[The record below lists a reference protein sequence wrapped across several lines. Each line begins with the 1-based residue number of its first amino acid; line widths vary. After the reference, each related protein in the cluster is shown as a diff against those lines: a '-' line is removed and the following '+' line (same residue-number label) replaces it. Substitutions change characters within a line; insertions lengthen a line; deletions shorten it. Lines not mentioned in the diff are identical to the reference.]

1 MIKIETERFLG
12 LIKQGQND
20 LDEDEKNMIEGA
32 LKLNEKTVKQVM
44 THINYVFTVPEDAII
59 DYDFMS
65 KITEAGYS
73 RIPVT
78 KSASSGTGDITGANI
93 KCEYSQRFF

>member
-1 MIKIETERFLG
+1 M
-12 LIKQGQND
+12 
-20 LDEDEKNMIEGA
+20 
-32 LKLNEKTVKQVM
+32 
-44 THINYVFTVPEDAII
+44 PEDAVI

-78 KSASSGTGDITGANI
+78 KSVNGGTGDITGKI
-93 KCEYSQRFF
+93 KSFLSGYTSGQFPVILPVTSGYTSGQCSGHLFLTLPIKRTYITYITHIFSPISRE

>member
-1 MIKIETERFLG
+1 M
-12 LIKQGQND
+12 
-20 LDEDEKNMIEGA
+20 
-32 LKLNEKTVKQVM
+32 
-44 THINYVFTVPEDAII
+44 PEDAVI

-78 KSASSGTGDITGANI
+78 KSMNSGTGDITGKYLYPASDTVRVLPSFSETDVRIRGQVHFKKAIPNYI
-93 KCEYSQRFF
+93 